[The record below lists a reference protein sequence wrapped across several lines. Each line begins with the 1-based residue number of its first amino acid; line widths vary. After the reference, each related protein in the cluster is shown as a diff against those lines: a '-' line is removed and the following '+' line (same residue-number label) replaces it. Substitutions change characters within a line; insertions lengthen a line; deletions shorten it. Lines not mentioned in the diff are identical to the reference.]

1 MTESPPEYTV
11 RDYSAVDKQIE
22 EVARREKTL
31 TDRMRIQNYAKLAII
46 AGGLMLV
53 AGILFV
59 LISWGIRIMKGA
71 PEIRIIESRGTNQ
84 EERIT
89 DNQDVRQIFENEKKK
104 DSILTQNKERILN
117 MYDEKIKNLEDDNE
131 QLNTYMEQEEK
142 RINNEISEIKEK
154 KENLQSDINKKYE
167 MQETILVERLDNQ
180 KKSLQGLKSG
190 GAQPDEINTLE
201 NQIEETNQEIEG
213 IRQRK
218 KDDLNQDITRLDK
231 EIENKNQTINEIK
244 QETRKKITSN
254 KKAMAQ
260 ENKNKKQELSKVNE
274 QITTNQNVKKDV
286 TMFKIIKI
294 RDKIFD
300 RVVTRH
306 EYDNSNLS
314 RPSTESCYTDRPK
327 KGGVEIL
334 ELAEKDKF
342 GKVKSKYNVN
352 NTYGLSQ
359 AQWANYISYCQWF

>member
-1 MTESPPEYTV
+1 MAESPPEYTV

-84 EERIT
+84 EERTT
-89 DNQDVRQIFENEKKK
+89 DNQDVRQIFENEEKK

-117 MYDEKIKNLEDDNE
+117 IYDERIRNLEDENQ

-142 RINNEISEIKEK
+142 RVNNEISEIKEK
-154 KENLQSDINKKYE
+154 KQNLQSEINKKYE

-180 KKSLQGLKSG
+180 KKSLQGLESE
-190 GAQPDEINTLE
+190 GAQPGEINALKNE
-201 NQIEETNQEIEG
+201 IEETNQEIGG
-213 IRQRK
+213 IQERK
-218 KDDLNQDITRLDK
+218 KDDLNQSIERLDK
-231 EIENKNQTINEIK
+231 EVEKKNQTINEIK
-244 QETRKKITSN
+244 QETRKKITDN
-254 KKAMAQ
+254 KQAIAS
-260 ENKNKKQELSKVNE
+260 ENKEKKEELAKINE
-274 QITTNQNVKKDV
+274 QITSNQNVKKDV
-286 TMFKIIKI
+286 TMFKQVPI

-300 RVVTRH
+300 TVVTRH
-306 EYDNSNLS
+306 KYNSSNLD
-314 RPSTESCYTDRPK
+314 RPSEESCYASKPQ
-327 KGGVEIL
+327 GGGQQLL
-334 ELAEKDKF
+334 ELADKDNF
-342 GKVKSKYNVN
+342 SKVKSRYNVN
-352 NTYGLSQ
+352 NNYGLSQ
-359 AQWANYISYCQWF
+359 AQWANYITYCQWY

>member
-1 MTESPPEYTV
+1 MAESPPEYTV

-46 AGGLMLV
+46 AGGLMLA

-84 EERIT
+84 EERTT
-89 DNQDVRQIFENEKKK
+89 DNQDVRQIFENEKQK
-104 DSILTQNKERILN
+104 DLILTQNKERILN
-117 MYDEKIKNLEDDNE
+117 MYDEVIRNLEDDNQ
-131 QLNTYMEQEEK
+131 QLNTYLEQEEK
-142 RINNEISEIKEK
+142 RINNEISEIKETK
-154 KENLQSDINKKYE
+154 QNLQSEINKKYE

-180 KKSLQGLKSG
+180 KKSLQGLESE
-190 GAQPDEINTLE
+190 GAQPDEINALKNE
-201 NQIEETNQEIEG
+201 IEETNQEIEG
-213 IRQRK
+213 IQERK
-218 KDDLNQDITRLDK
+218 KNDLNQDIARLDK
-231 EIENKNQTINEIK
+231 EIEKKNQTINEIK
-244 QETRKKITSN
+244 QETRKKITNNKQAMAKEN
-254 KKAMAQ
+254 KK
-260 ENKNKKQELSKVNE
+260 KKEELAKINE
-274 QITTNQNVKKDV
+274 QITSNQNVKKDV
-286 TMFKIIKI
+286 TMFKEVKI

-314 RPSTESCYTDRPK
+314 RPSSESCYTDRPK
-327 KGGVEIL
+327 KGGSESL

-342 GKVKSKYNVN
+342 GKVKSRYNAN
-352 NTYGLSQ
+352 NNYGLSQ
-359 AQWANYISYCQWF
+359 AQWANYITYCQWY